1 HRRRVGGAC
10 SSRGVRSPSLWST
23 SRDRTTA
30 CTPAGSSSSSQR
42 ASLSAAVRTLM
53 LRHMSRALAGLLL
66 ATVASAQTF
75 VVDQANGPGTNF
87 TTLVAAVAAVPDG
100 AVLLV
105 RPGTYA
111 GFAISQKGL
120 LVLADPGVT
129 LSSDVTVSNTA
140 PQQQTLLRG
149 FVWTSN
155 NVVSGPAFLRLAS
168 CQGAVAVEA
177 MSTPTPN
184 FACAGAVFPCPKAVY
199 ATACAALM
207 FRSCT

>member
-1 HRRRVGGAC
+1 
-10 SSRGVRSPSLWST
+10 
-23 SRDRTTA
+23 
-30 CTPAGSSSSSQR
+30 
-42 ASLSAAVRTLM
+42 
-53 LRHMSRALAGLLL
+53 
-66 ATVASAQTF
+66 
-75 VVDQANGPGTNF
+75 
-87 TTLVAAVAAVPDG
+87 
-100 AVLLV
+100 
-105 RPGTYA
+105 
-111 GFAISQKGL
+111 SQKGL

-207 FRSCT
+207 FRSCTRGGASSLDGCVATFEGCTLQDHNCLLCSVYGGIGPTYALLAARSTVQIAGSSVLGGR